1 MPIGVTKVHGSSAG
15 VNNVGSGQSFANAA
29 IINTGIAPPI
39 TAYKIT
45 ALGATAN
52 LAAELDDPS
61 GAGVVGAVET
71 LMKVITTNASVL
83 AYQVDSNGST
93 AQLSVLV
100 ERSSWADADLQ
111 VAIRALGGNIGSR
124 GNVFPALA
132 TVSSTGGIKLA

>member
-15 VNNVGSGQSFANAA
+15 VNNVGSGQS
-29 IINTGIAPPI
+29 PPI